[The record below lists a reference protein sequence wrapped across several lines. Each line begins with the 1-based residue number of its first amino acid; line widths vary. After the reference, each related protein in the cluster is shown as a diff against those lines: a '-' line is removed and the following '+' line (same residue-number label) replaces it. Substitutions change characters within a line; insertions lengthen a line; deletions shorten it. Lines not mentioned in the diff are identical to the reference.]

1 MIKIEKDFSNIP
13 SILRKK
19 NRKEAFD
26 NNISSKSYSDG
37 KNLYKVGSVQ
47 KKLNEIYYL
56 KCAYC
61 EQKLLDAPKHTEHY
75 RPKDT
80 YYWLAYSW
88 DNLLLSCGS
97 CNSSKNDD
105 FEIKNNMVI
114 YKNEKFIDIHQLG
127 KSYDK
132 IEEPFII
139 NPEKDDV
146 LEYIKYDLDAIV
158 SSNNDRVKY
167 TIEKACNLNRQELVQ
182 KRLLILNDFIF
193 NIEEHYNLFSLHS
206 DITRFFPDIQNF
218 MRQVSR
224 ENEFYSFRY
233 YIINNLELF
242 FENEN
247 IQRLLNI
254 ALNQIQTKLSN
265 AN

>member
-47 KKLNEIYYL
+47 KKLNEIYHL

-97 CNSSKNDD
+97 CNSSKKDD
-105 FEIKNNMVI
+105 FKIKNNMVI

-127 KSYDK
+127 KFYDK
-132 IEEPFII
+132 VEEPLII
-139 NPEKDDV
+139 NPEKDNV
-146 LEYIKYDLDAIV
+146 LEYIRYDLNAMV
-158 SSNNDRVKY
+158 SSDNDRVKY
-167 TIEKACNLNRQELVQ
+167 TIEKACNLNRKELIQ
-182 KRLLILNDFIF
+182 KRLLILTDFI
-193 NIEEHYNLFSLHS
+193 NQINRHYKQFEKNR
-206 DITRFFPDIQNF
+206 DITRFFPDVQSFIEK
-218 MRQVSR
+218 VSK

-242 FENEN
+242 FKNEN
-247 IQRLLNI
+247 IQKLLNI
-254 ALNQIQTKLSN
+254 ALNQIKKEPLD
-265 AN
+265 A